1 MKRQLQN
8 IILLILLLSAGNV
21 VGQQKYLKRG
31 SKAYRQ
37 QNYVEATTYYKKAL
51 TDARRT
57 LPPARLQQLVYRL
70 GNAYLQ
76 MNQYENALP
85 WLEEAVLRSAYNE
98 EYQLAYAE
106 ALALNQEITKAIDAY
121 RKVLEK
127 NPSSN
132 YARERL
138 ETLKRRQEDIPV
150 VVNLSPE
157 GEINSPKSDY
167 APGWYFDKLVFA
179 SARSGKSRS
188 KNYRTGQY
196 YSDLFVAEYNGNKG
210 QWENPK
216 PLSDRLN
223 SRKAEGSFVFDQGNQ
238 VAYFTRCF
246 DTDKPCHLMQTS
258 LLKSGQWSRPEKIAF
273 AGNYATGHPALST
286 DGSTLFFVSGMEGG
300 WGGKDIWKIRKLD
313 NDAWSVP
320 VNLGG
325 NINSGFDELFPFF
338 AGDSLLFFASDRG
351 KAIGGLDIFVSK
363 KGPAGFEKPIH
374 LEAPYNSPQDDFG
387 MIIREG
393 KALFCSNRNNESQ
406 SDDIYSF
413 SGWPFLVKVSGQ
425 IRDKASG
432 KGVPSA
438 GMVLKFDDFNK
449 RIKTDSAGTY
459 SYRVP
464 VLSNYN
470 VVLNAEGYK
479 DKQVN
484 DNVSDWKLAFRDTV
498 LSRNYWLVGRSAMAT
513 IKGKV
518 THRKSEE
525 LMDGETVKLF
535 SGQRLLDTAKTSQ
548 AGIYFFDELSPEKT
562 YTVKIS
568 KDGFFSESRQ
578 CTIPELE
585 RNAVFSKEN
594 GYDMDFQLTRIQQ
607 KEEIVIN
614 NIFYDFNKATL
625 RPESREE
632 LDKLVSMLRETPNVI
647 IQINSHSDSRGSNSY
662 NRQLSQR
669 RAQSVVNY
677 LTRKGIADD
686 RLFARGYGESRPLV
700 ENATTE
706 AEHQLNRR
714 TSFKVLA
721 VLERKASSLPDKT
734 VADRKKD
741 RPEKAKA
748 KPVKTREG
756 ELVYRVQV
764 LAVKNRKPKETF
776 DKLIRNIPA
785 TKLYIHQSEGT
796 FKYEIGQRRSYE
808 NAVNLRANIVNLGFK
823 DCFITA
829 YYQGGKISVGKAKR
843 LENKE
848 R

>member
-1 MKRQLQN
+1 MKKQLQH
-8 IILLILLLSAGNV
+8 IILFLLLLSASHV
-21 VGQQKYLKRG
+21 IGQQKYLKRG

-57 LPPARLQQLVYRL
+57 LPPARLQELVYRL

-85 WLEEAVLRSAYNE
+85 WLEEAVLSSAYNE
-98 EYQLAYAE
+98 DYQLAYAE
-106 ALALNQEITKAIDAY
+106 ALALNQEITKAIDTY

-132 YARERL
+132 YSRERI
-138 ETLKRRQEDIPV
+138 ETLKRRLEDIPA
-150 VVNLSPE
+150 VVNLRSE
-157 GEINSPKSDY
+157 AEMNSPKSDY
-167 APGWYFDKLVFA
+167 APAWYFDKLVFA
-179 SARSGKSRS
+179 SARSGKSQS

-196 YSDLFVAEYNGNKG
+196 YSDLFVAEYNGKKG
-210 QWENPK
+210 RWENPK

-223 SRKAEGSFVFDQGNQ
+223 SRKAEGNFVFDQGNRI
-238 VAYFTRCF
+238 AYFTRCF
-246 DTDKPCHLMQTS
+246 DTEKPCHLMKTH
-258 LLKSGQWSRPEKIAF
+258 LLSGGEWSRLEKISF
-273 AGNYATGHPALST
+273 TGNYATGHPTLSA

-313 NDAWSVP
+313 DGNWSVP

-325 NINSGFDELFPFF
+325 NVNSGFDEMFPYF

-351 KAIGGLDIFVSK
+351 QAIGGLDIFVSK
-363 KGPAGFEKPIH
+363 KGPNGFEKPIH

-393 KALFCSNRNNESQ
+393 KALFCSNRNNETQ

-425 IRDKASG
+425 IRNKATG
-432 KGVPSA
+432 KGVPLA

-459 SYRVP
+459 TYRVP

-470 VVLNAEGYK
+470 VVLNAEDYK
-479 DKQVN
+479 EKQVN
-484 DNVSDWKLAFRDTV
+484 EYVSKWSIAFRDTV
-498 LSRNYWLVGRSAMAT
+498 VSRNYWLAARSAMAT

-535 SGQRLLDTAKTSQ
+535 SGQRLLDTAKTNQ
-548 AGIYFFDELSPEKT
+548 AGIYIFDELSPEKT

-578 CTIPELE
+578 CTVPELE
-585 RNAVFSKEN
+585 RNAVFSKAN
-594 GYDMDFQLTRIQQ
+594 GYDMDFKLTRIQQ

-647 IQINSHSDSRGSNSY
+647 IQINSHSDSRGGDSY
-662 NRQLSQR
+662 NRRLSQR
-669 RAQSVVNY
+669 RAQSVVGY
-677 LTRKGIADD
+677 LTKKGIADD
-686 RLFARGYGESRPLV
+686 RLYAKGYGETRPLV

-721 VLERKASSLPDKT
+721 VLERKASAVPDRRVEDNKGEQKT
-734 VADRKKD
+734 SDNR
-741 RPEKAKA
+741 ET
-748 KPVKTREG
+748 TRESD
-756 ELVYRVQV
+756 LVYRVQV
-764 LAVKNRKPKETF
+764 LAVQNRKPESTF
-776 DKLIRNIPA
+776 DKLTKNIPA
-785 TKLYIHQSEGT
+785 TKLYIHQSDGT
-796 FKYEIGQRRSYE
+796 YKYEIGQRLSYGK
-808 NAVNLRANIVNLGFK
+808 AVELRTNIVNLGFK

-829 YYQGGKISVGKAKR
+829 YHRGNKISVGKAKR
-843 LENKE
+843 LENQD